1 LSDPRSVVDLN
12 ADLGEDPL
20 GADAALLDVVTTA
33 HVACG
38 FHAGDIELM
47 RRTVERA
54 VAANVAVGAHPSYPD
69 REGFG
74 RRETGRS
81 AEQVAE
87 DVRQQLDTLATVAE
101 GCGARV
107 VSVKPHGALYHRM
120 ASDPECAT
128 AVAAVLVAVDPALAV
143 VLPALATPPGQSAID
158 ARAAVASV
166 GLTVRAEAFC
176 DRGYAADGHLVPR
189 GSPGAVITDEE
200 EAARR
205 ARRLVLDGSVEV
217 GDGFE
222 LRLHPDTLCVHGD
235 TPGAL
240 RLARAVRASL
250 EAAGV
255 RVAAPS
261 P

>member
-1 LSDPRSVVDLN
+1 LSEPPAVVDLN
-12 ADLGEDPL
+12 ADLGEDPT

-47 RRTVERA
+47 RRTVEKA
-54 VAANVAVGAHPSYPD
+54 VTAGVAVGAHPSYPD

-81 AEQVAE
+81 PAQVAE
-87 DVRQQLDTLATVAE
+87 DVRQQIETLDTVARGCAT
-101 GCGARV
+101 RV

-120 ASDPECAT
+120 ASDPECAA
-128 AVAAVLVAVDPALAV
+128 AVADVLVAFDPALAV
-143 VLPALATPPGQSAID
+143 VLPALIAEPDRSAID
-158 ARAAVASV
+158 AREAVVSA

-176 DRGYAADGHLVPR
+176 DRGYAADGRLVPR
-189 GSPGAVITDEE
+189 DSPGAVITDATEVAE
-200 EAARR
+200 R

-217 GDGFE
+217 GDGFA
-222 LRLHPDTLCVHGD
+222 LHLQPDTVCVHGD

-240 RLARAVRASL
+240 GLARAVRASL

-255 RVAAPS
+255 RVAAPTR
-261 P
+261 